1 MLNIV
6 KALLLISV
14 LLIIFIP
21 NTATGQILYFVVFL
35 AAMGLVYLYWRLSY
49 WVSDSDVKSIR
60 KTDTEPLLSIF
71 AAKVPSMTS
80 DDLLRGRLIITE
92 DSIELYQ
99 LPKKKRKD
107 SPACEKTWS
116 LPKSQVE
123 SFGFGKV
130 VGARKGFIIYTND
143 DQISFTSLPLY
154 KHRERL
160 FTAMGWPYTPP
171 EKTTGTKKRT

>member
-99 LPKKKRKD
+99 LPKKK
-107 SPACEKTWS
+107 
-116 LPKSQVE
+116 
-123 SFGFGKV
+123 
-130 VGARKGFIIYTND
+130 
-143 DQISFTSLPLY
+143 
-154 KHRERL
+154 
-160 FTAMGWPYTPP
+160 
-171 EKTTGTKKRT
+171 